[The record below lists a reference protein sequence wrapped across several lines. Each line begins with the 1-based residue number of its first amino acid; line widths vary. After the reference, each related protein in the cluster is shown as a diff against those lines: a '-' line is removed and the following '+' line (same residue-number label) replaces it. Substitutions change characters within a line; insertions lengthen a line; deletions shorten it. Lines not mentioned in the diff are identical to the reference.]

1 MGPRQTFGD
10 LTTTALRVCKPLVR
24 GYTPHNG
31 TAERTTHMSRRLNH
45 EGTIT
50 KKNGRDLYQGQIRVT
65 LDDGTRGRRTAYAK
79 TRKGV
84 QQKLRAIRLQQEQ
97 GILTLARDESMREY
111 LLRWY
116 KNPDLRPNTIHSRYI
131 NINRILPHIGGIK
144 LKDLKA
150 NHIKDVYERLSERLS
165 HNSVVQ
171 AHGVLRKALK
181 DAVKEG
187 AISKSPIDRLVYAPT
202 PKAREMDCLTEEEI
216 SRLLGIDDEWQ
227 PFWSFQ
233 IGTGLR
239 LGEALGLSWDNVD
252 MDRRRVMVRRSLQ
265 AVKGQGLLYQPPKT
279 IKSRRTVVLPIP
291 VVDGLSAHR
300 SRQAE
305 QRLQLGPDWEGENL
319 VFPNEWGKPMHPTRV
334 NRALNRSI
342 KAAGITR
349 HIRVHDLRHTA
360 ASLAL
365 RNGIHPKVVQEMLGH
380 STIAITLDIYS
391 HLMPTMQEE
400 AADKMGEFLRA
411 G

>member
-1 MGPRQTFGD
+1 MATSLIIPDRDRIQVG
-10 LTTTALRVCKPLVR
+10 R
-24 GYTPHNG
+24 GVG
-31 TAERTTHMSRRLNH
+31 T
-45 EGTIT
+45 
-50 KKNGRDLYQGQIRVT
+50 
-65 LDDGTRGRRTAYAK
+65 
-79 TRKGV
+79 
-84 QQKLRAIRLQQEQ
+84 
-97 GILTLARDESMREY
+97 
-111 LLRWY
+111 
-116 KNPDLRPNTIHSRYI
+116 
-131 NINRILPHIGGIK
+131 
-144 LKDLKA
+144 
-150 NHIKDVYERLSERLS
+150 
-165 HNSVVQ
+165 
-171 AHGVLRKALK
+171 VLR
-181 DAVKEG
+181 
-187 AISKSPIDRLVYAPT
+187 
-202 PKAREMDCLTEEEI
+202 
-216 SRLLGIDDEWQ
+216 Q
-227 PFWSFQ
+227 
-233 IGTGLR
+233 
-239 LGEALGLSWDNVD
+239 NVD

-349 HIRVHDLRHTA
+349 HIRVHDLRHTT

-400 AADKMGEFLRA
+400 AADKMGEFLRTR
-411 G
+411 